1 MKHYWRQY
9 YVIEVYIMLLSLSLI
24 LIMGFSLSGIFNR
37 LKLPGLLGMILTGI
51 VLGPYVLNLISED
64 ILNISAE
71 LRQIALIIIL
81 TRAGLA
87 IDIADLKK
95 VGRPAILMCFVPATF
110 EIVAVT
116 LLAPLLLDVTTL
128 EAAIMGTVLAAVS
141 PAVIVPRMLHLMESG
156 YGKDKSIP
164 QLIMAG
170 ASVDDIYV
178 IVLFTA
184 FMGMYGGNGFDA
196 SALINVPIAI
206 ALGLLLGVIAGLI
219 LVQVFKKLHIR
230 DTVKVL
236 ILLST
241 AFLFVSLEA
250 FLKPYLPVSGLLA
263 VMALGATL
271 LKTYEVLAKRLKGKF
286 SKIWVGAEIL
296 LFVLVGAAVNI
307 QYLFVAGFSA
317 VLLILLALLIRVVG
331 VNVSLLKT
339 KLTLKERLFCSIA
352 YLPKATVQAAVGA
365 IPLAAGVAAG
375 DTILTVAVL
384 AIMIT
389 APLGAIGIDNTYKTW
404 LNK

>member
-1 MKHYWRQY
+1 
-9 YVIEVYIMLLSLSLI
+9 MLLSLSLI
-24 LIMGFSLSGIFNR
+24 LIVGFSLSGILAK

-51 VLGPYVLNLISED
+51 ALGPYALGLISDD

-87 IDIADLKK
+87 IDINDLKR

-110 EIVAVT
+110 EIIAIT
-116 LLAPLLLDVTTL
+116 LLAPPLLGVSTL

-141 PAVIVPRMLHLMESG
+141 PAIIVPRMLHLMEGG
-156 YGKDKSIP
+156 YGKNKSIP
-164 QLIMAG
+164 QLLMAG

-184 FMGMYGGNGFDA
+184 FMGMYSGSGFDA
-196 SALINVPIAI
+196 SALGKVPIAI
-206 ALGLLLGVIAGLI
+206 ILGLLLGVISGLI
-219 LVQVFKKLHIR
+219 LVWVFKKFHMR

-263 VMALGATL
+263 VMALGATI
-271 LKTYEVLAKRLKGKF
+271 LKSYEVLAKRLKGKF

-296 LFVLVGAAVNI
+296 LFVLVGAAVDI
-307 QYLFVAGFSA
+307 HYLLYAGFGA
-317 VLLILLALLIRVVG
+317 VALIVLALIIRIIG
-331 VNVSLLKT
+331 VQLSLAKT
-339 KLTLKERLFCSIA
+339 QLSFKERLFCSIA
-352 YLPKATVQAAVGA
+352 YLPKATVQAAIGA
-365 IPLAAGVAAG
+365 IPLSTGVAAG
-375 DTILTVAVL
+375 QTILTVAVL

-389 APLGAIGIDNTYKTW
+389 APLGAIGIDATYEKW
-404 LNK
+404 LTK

>member
-1 MKHYWRQY
+1 
-9 YVIEVYIMLLSLSLI
+9 MLLSLSLI
-24 LIMGFSLSGIFNR
+24 MIVGFSLSGILGKLR
-37 LKLPGLLGMILTGI
+37 LPGLLGMIMTGI
-51 VLGPYVLNLISED
+51 ALGPYALDLISDD

-87 IDIADLKK
+87 IDIKDLKR

-116 LLAPLLLDVTTL
+116 LLAPPLLGVSIL
-128 EAAIMGTVLAAVS
+128 EAAIMGAVLAAVS

-184 FMGMYGGNGFDA
+184 FMGIYSGSGFDA
-196 SALINVPIAI
+196 SAIISVPIAI
-206 ALGLLLGVIAGLI
+206 LLGMLLGTFSGLI
-219 LVQVFKKLHIR
+219 LVWIFKKFHMR

-241 AFLFVSLEA
+241 AFLFVSLET
-250 FLKPYLPVSGLLA
+250 FLKPYVPVSGLLA
-263 VMALGATL
+263 VMALGAAL
-271 LKTYEVLAKRLKGKF
+271 LKSYEVLAKRLKGKF
-286 SKIWVGAEIL
+286 SKIWVGAEIM
-296 LFVLVGAAVNI
+296 LFVLVGAAVDVR
-307 QYLFVAGFSA
+307 YLLFAGFGA
-317 VLLILLALLIRVVG
+317 VLLIALALLIRMVG
-331 VNVSLLKT
+331 VQLSLAKT
-339 KLTLKERLFCSIA
+339 QLTFKERLFCSIA

-365 IPLAAGVAAG
+365 IPLSAGVAAG
-375 DTILTVAVL
+375 QTILAVAVF

-389 APLGAIGIDNTYKTW
+389 APLGAIGIDATYKKW
-404 LNK
+404 LTK

>member
-1 MKHYWRQY
+1 
-9 YVIEVYIMLLSLSLI
+9 MLFSLSLI
-24 LIMGFSLSGIFNR
+24 LIVGFSLSGILGKLR
-37 LKLPGLLGMILTGI
+37 LPGLLGMILTGI
-51 VLGPYVLNLISED
+51 ALGPYALDLISDD

-87 IDIADLKK
+87 IDIKDLKR

-110 EIVAVT
+110 EIVAVI
-116 LLAPLLLDVTTL
+116 LLAPPLLGVSLL
-128 EAAIMGTVLAAVS
+128 EAAIMGAVLAAVS

-184 FMGMYGGNGFDA
+184 FMGMYSGSGFDA
-196 SALINVPIAI
+196 SAIISVPIAI
-206 ALGLLLGVIAGLI
+206 LLGMLLGTFSGLI
-219 LVQVFKKLHIR
+219 LVWIFKKFHMR

-250 FLKPYLPVSGLLA
+250 FLKPYVPVSGLLA

-271 LKTYEVLAKRLKGKF
+271 LKSYEVLAKRLKGKF
-286 SKIWVGAEIL
+286 SKIWVGAEIM
-296 LFVLVGAAVNI
+296 LFVLVGAAVDVR
-307 QYLFVAGFSA
+307 YLLFAGFGA
-317 VLLILLALLIRVVG
+317 VGLITLALVIRIVG
-331 VNVSLLKT
+331 VQVSLAKT
-339 KLTLKERLFCSIA
+339 QLTFKERLFCSIA

-365 IPLAAGVAAG
+365 IPLSAGVAAG
-375 DTILTVAVL
+375 QSILTVAVL

-389 APLGAIGIDNTYKTW
+389 APLGAIGIDATYKKW
-404 LNK
+404 LTK

>member
-1 MKHYWRQY
+1 
-9 YVIEVYIMLLSLSLI
+9 MLLSLSLI
-24 LIMGFSLSGIFNR
+24 LIVGFSLSGILGKLR
-37 LKLPGLLGMILTGI
+37 LPGLLGMILTGI
-51 VLGPYVLNLISED
+51 ALGPYALDLISDD

-87 IDIADLKK
+87 IDIKDLKR

-116 LLAPLLLDVTTL
+116 LLAPPLLGVTL
-128 EAAIMGTVLAAVS
+128 IEAAIMGAVLAAVS

-156 YGKDKSIP
+156 YGKKKSIP

-184 FMGMYGGNGFDA
+184 FMGMYSGSGFDA
-196 SALINVPIAI
+196 SAIISVPIAI
-206 ALGLLLGVIAGLI
+206 LLGMLLGIASGLI
-219 LVQVFKKLHIR
+219 LVWIFKKFHMR

-250 FLKPYLPVSGLLA
+250 FLKPYVPVSGLLA

-271 LKTYEVLAKRLKGKF
+271 LKSYEILAKRLKGKF
-286 SKIWVGAEIL
+286 SKIWVGAEIM
-296 LFVLVGAAVNI
+296 LFVLVGAAVDVR
-307 QYLFVAGFSA
+307 YLMYAGFGA
-317 VLLILLALLIRVVG
+317 VALIALALVVRMVG
-331 VNVSLLKT
+331 VQVSLAKT
-339 KLTLKERLFCSIA
+339 QLTFKERLFCSIA

-365 IPLAAGVAAG
+365 IPLSAGVAAG
-375 DTILTVAVL
+375 QTILTVAVL

-389 APLGAIGIDNTYKTW
+389 APLGAIGIDATYKKW
-404 LNK
+404 LTK

>member
-1 MKHYWRQY
+1 
-9 YVIEVYIMLLSLSLI
+9 MLFSLSLI
-24 LIMGFSLSGIFNR
+24 LIIGFSLSGILNR

-51 VLGPYVLNLISED
+51 ILGPFVLNLISDD

-71 LRQIALIIIL
+71 LRKIALIIIL

-87 IDIADLKK
+87 IDLADLKR
-95 VGRPAILMCFVPATF
+95 VGRPAFLMCFVPATF
-110 EIVAVT
+110 EILAVVV
-116 LLAPLLLDVTTL
+116 LAPRLLGVSLI

-156 YGKDKSIP
+156 HGKDKSIP

-184 FMGMYGGNGFDA
+184 FIGMYKGDGFHMA
-196 SALINVPIAI
+196 SLISVPISI
-206 ALGLLLGVIAGLI
+206 IIGIILGVVSGLI
-219 LVQVFKKLHIR
+219 LVKVFKRLHIR

-236 ILLST
+236 VLLST
-241 AFLFVSLEA
+241 AFIFVSIEEFA
-250 FLKPYLPVSGLLA
+250 SPYVPISGLIA
-263 VMALGATL
+263 VMAMGVTL

-307 QYLFVAGFSA
+307 NYLASAGFGA
-317 VLLILLALLIRVVG
+317 ALLILLALVIRVIG
-331 VNVSLLKT
+331 VQVSLLRT
-339 KLTLKERLFCSIA
+339 PLNLKERAFCSLA
-352 YLPKATVQAAVGA
+352 YIPKATVQAAIGA
-365 IPLAAGVAAG
+365 IPLSMGIAAG

-389 APLGAIGIDNTYKTW
+389 APLGAIGIDATYKKW
-404 LNK
+404 LVRA

>member
-1 MKHYWRQY
+1 
-9 YVIEVYIMLLSLSLI
+9 MLLSLSLI
-24 LIMGFSLSGIFNR
+24 MIVGFSLSGILGKLR
-37 LKLPGLLGMILTGI
+37 LPGLLGMILTGI
-51 VLGPYVLNLISED
+51 ALGPYALDLISDD

-87 IDIADLKK
+87 IDIKDLKR

-116 LLAPLLLDVTTL
+116 LLAPPLLGVSIL
-128 EAAIMGTVLAAVS
+128 EAAIMGAVLAAVS

-184 FMGMYGGNGFDA
+184 FMGIYSGSGFDA
-196 SALINVPIAI
+196 SAIISVPIAI
-206 ALGLLLGVIAGLI
+206 LLGMLLGTFSGLI
-219 LVQVFKKLHIR
+219 LVWIFKNFHMR

-241 AFLFVSLEA
+241 AFLFVSLET
-250 FLKPYLPVSGLLA
+250 FLKPYVAVSGLLA

-271 LKTYEVLAKRLKGKF
+271 LKSYEVLAKRLKGKF
-286 SKIWVGAEIL
+286 SKIWVGAEIM
-296 LFVLVGAAVNI
+296 LFVLVGAAVDVR
-307 QYLFVAGFSA
+307 YLMYAGFGA
-317 VLLILLALLIRVVG
+317 VLVITLALVVRMVG
-331 VNVSLLKT
+331 VQVSLAKT
-339 KLTLKERLFCSIA
+339 QLTFKERLFCSIA

-365 IPLAAGVAAG
+365 IPLSAGVAAG
-375 DTILTVAVL
+375 QTILTVAVL

-389 APLGAIGIDNTYKTW
+389 APLGAIGIDATYKKW
-404 LNK
+404 LTK

>member
-1 MKHYWRQY
+1 
-9 YVIEVYIMLLSLSLI
+9 
-24 LIMGFSLSGIFNR
+24 MGFSLSGIFNR

-206 ALGLLLGVIAGLI
+206 VLGLLLGVIAGLI

-241 AFLFVSLEA
+241 AFLFVTLEA

-307 QYLFVAGFSA
+307 HYLFIAGFSA
-317 VLLILLALLIRVVG
+317 VLLILFALFIRVIG
-331 VNVSLLKT
+331 VNVSLLNT
-339 KLTLKERLFCSIA
+339 KLTIKERLFCSIA

-365 IPLAAGVAAG
+365 IPLAAGVTAG

-404 LNK
+404 LKR

>member
-1 MKHYWRQY
+1 
-9 YVIEVYIMLLSLSLI
+9 MLLSLSLI
-24 LIMGFSLSGIFNR
+24 MIVGFSLSGILGKLR
-37 LKLPGLLGMILTGI
+37 LPGLLGMILTGI
-51 VLGPYVLNLISED
+51 ALGPYALDLISDD

-87 IDIADLKK
+87 IDIKDLKR

-116 LLAPLLLDVTTL
+116 LLAPPLLGVTIL
-128 EAAIMGTVLAAVS
+128 EAAIMGAVLAAVS

-184 FMGMYGGNGFDA
+184 FMGMYSGSGFDA
-196 SALINVPIAI
+196 SAIISVPIAI
-206 ALGLLLGVIAGLI
+206 LLGMLLGTFSGLI
-219 LVQVFKKLHIR
+219 LVWIFKKFHMR

-241 AFLFVSLEA
+241 AFLFVSIEA
-250 FLKPYLPVSGLLA
+250 FLKPYVPVSGLLA

-271 LKTYEVLAKRLKGKF
+271 LKSYEVLAKRLKGKF
-286 SKIWVGAEIL
+286 SKIWVGAEIM
-296 LFVLVGAAVNI
+296 LFVLVGAAVDI
-307 QYLFVAGFSA
+307 RYLMYAGFGA
-317 VLLILLALLIRVVG
+317 VLLITLALVVRMVG
-331 VNVSLLKT
+331 VQLSLAKT
-339 KLTLKERLFCSIA
+339 QLTFKERLFCSIA

-365 IPLAAGVAAG
+365 IPLSAGVAAG
-375 DTILTVAVL
+375 QTILTVAVL

-389 APLGAIGIDNTYKTW
+389 APLGAIGIDATYKKW
-404 LNK
+404 LTK

>member
-1 MKHYWRQY
+1 
-9 YVIEVYIMLLSLSLI
+9 MLLSLSLI
-24 LIMGFSLSGIFNR
+24 LIVGFSLSGILGKLR
-37 LKLPGLLGMILTGI
+37 LPGLLGMILTGI
-51 VLGPYVLNLISED
+51 ALGPYALDLISDD

-87 IDIADLKK
+87 IDIKDLKR

-116 LLAPLLLDVTTL
+116 LLAPPLLGVSIL
-128 EAAIMGTVLAAVS
+128 EAAIMGAVLAAVS

-184 FMGMYGGNGFDA
+184 FMGIYSGSGFDA
-196 SALINVPIAI
+196 SAIISVPIAI
-206 ALGLLLGVIAGLI
+206 LLGMLLGTFSGLI
-219 LVQVFKKLHIR
+219 LVWIFKNFHMR

-241 AFLFVSLEA
+241 AFLFVSLET
-250 FLKPYLPVSGLLA
+250 FLKPYVAVSGLLA

-271 LKTYEVLAKRLKGKF
+271 LKSYEVLAKRLKGKF
-286 SKIWVGAEIL
+286 SKIWVGAEIM
-296 LFVLVGAAVNI
+296 LFVLVGAAVDVR
-307 QYLFVAGFSA
+307 YLMYAGFGA
-317 VLLILLALLIRVVG
+317 VLVITLALVVRMVG
-331 VNVSLLKT
+331 VQVSLAKT
-339 KLTLKERLFCSIA
+339 QLTFKERLFCSIA

-365 IPLAAGVAAG
+365 IPLSAGVAAG
-375 DTILTVAVL
+375 QTILTVAVL

-389 APLGAIGIDNTYKTW
+389 APLGAIGIDATYKKW
-404 LNK
+404 LTK

>member
-1 MKHYWRQY
+1 
-9 YVIEVYIMLLSLSLI
+9 MLLSLSLI
-24 LIMGFSLSGIFNR
+24 LIVGFSLSGILGKLR
-37 LKLPGLLGMILTGI
+37 LPGLLGMILTGI
-51 VLGPYVLNLISED
+51 ALGPYALDFISDD

-87 IDIADLKK
+87 IDIKDLKR

-116 LLAPLLLDVTTL
+116 LLAPPLLGVTL
-128 EAAIMGTVLAAVS
+128 IEAAIMGAVLAAVS

-156 YGKDKSIP
+156 YGKKKSIP

-184 FMGMYGGNGFDA
+184 FMGMYSGSGFDA
-196 SALINVPIAI
+196 SAIISVPIAI
-206 ALGLLLGVIAGLI
+206 ILGLLLGIASGLI
-219 LVQVFKKLHIR
+219 LVWIFKKFHMR
-230 DTVKVL
+230 DTVKVH

-250 FLKPYLPVSGLLA
+250 FLKPYVPVSGLLA

-271 LKTYEVLAKRLKGKF
+271 LKSYEVLAKRLKGKF
-286 SKIWVGAEIL
+286 SKIWVGAEIM
-296 LFVLVGAAVNI
+296 LFVLVGAAVDVR
-307 QYLFVAGFSA
+307 YLLFAGFGA
-317 VLLILLALLIRVVG
+317 VALITLALVVRMVG
-331 VNVSLLKT
+331 VQVSLAKT
-339 KLTLKERLFCSIA
+339 QLTFKERLFCSIA

-365 IPLAAGVAAG
+365 IPLSAGVGAG
-375 DTILTVAVL
+375 QTILTVAVL

-389 APLGAIGIDNTYKTW
+389 APLGAIGIDATYKKW
-404 LNK
+404 LTK

>member
-1 MKHYWRQY
+1 
-9 YVIEVYIMLLSLSLI
+9 MLLSLSLI
-24 LIMGFSLSGIFNR
+24 IIVGFSLSGILGKLR
-37 LKLPGLLGMILTGI
+37 LPGLLGMILTGI
-51 VLGPYVLNLISED
+51 ALGPYALNLISDD

-87 IDIADLKK
+87 IDIKDLKR

-116 LLAPLLLDVTTL
+116 LLAPPLLGVSIL
-128 EAAIMGTVLAAVS
+128 EAAIMGAVLAAVS

-184 FMGMYGGNGFDA
+184 FMGMYSGSGFDA
-196 SALINVPIAI
+196 SAIISVPIAI
-206 ALGLLLGVIAGLI
+206 ILGMLLGIASGLI
-219 LVQVFKKLHIR
+219 LVWIFKKFHMR

-241 AFLFVSLEA
+241 AFLFVSLET
-250 FLKPYLPVSGLLA
+250 FLKPYVPVSGLLA

-271 LKTYEVLAKRLKGKF
+271 LKSYEVLAKRLKGKF
-286 SKIWVGAEIL
+286 SKIWVGAEIM
-296 LFVLVGAAVNI
+296 LFVLVGAAVDVH
-307 QYLFVAGFSA
+307 YLMYAGFGA
-317 VLLILLALLIRVVG
+317 VLLIALALVVRMVG
-331 VNVSLLKT
+331 VQVSLAKT
-339 KLTLKERLFCSIA
+339 QLTFKERLFCSIA

-365 IPLAAGVAAG
+365 IPLSAGVAAG
-375 DTILTVAVL
+375 QTILTVAVL

-389 APLGAIGIDNTYKTW
+389 APLGAIGIDATYKKW
-404 LNK
+404 LTK

>member
-1 MKHYWRQY
+1 
-9 YVIEVYIMLLSLSLI
+9 MLLSLSLI
-24 LIMGFSLSGIFNR
+24 MIVGFSLSGILGKLR
-37 LKLPGLLGMILTGI
+37 LPGLLGMILTGI
-51 VLGPYVLNLISED
+51 ALGPYALDLISDD

-87 IDIADLKK
+87 IDIKDLKR

-116 LLAPLLLDVTTL
+116 LLAPPLLGVSIL
-128 EAAIMGTVLAAVS
+128 EAAIMGAVLAAVS

-184 FMGMYGGNGFDA
+184 FMGMYSGSGFDA
-196 SALINVPIAI
+196 SAIISVPIAI
-206 ALGLLLGVIAGLI
+206 LLGMLLGIVSGLI
-219 LVQVFKKLHIR
+219 LVWIFKKFHMR

-250 FLKPYLPVSGLLA
+250 FLKPYFPVSGLLA

-271 LKTYEVLAKRLKGKF
+271 LKSYEVLAKRLKGKF
-286 SKIWVGAEIL
+286 SKIWVGAEIM
-296 LFVLVGAAVNI
+296 LFVLVGAAVDVR
-307 QYLFVAGFSA
+307 YLLFAGFGA
-317 VLLILLALLIRVVG
+317 VLLITLALVVRMVG
-331 VNVSLLKT
+331 VQLSLAKT
-339 KLTLKERLFCSIA
+339 QLTFKERLFCSIA

-365 IPLAAGVAAG
+365 IPLSAGVAAG
-375 DTILTVAVL
+375 QTILTVAVL

-389 APLGAIGIDNTYKTW
+389 APLGAIGIDATYKKW
-404 LNK
+404 LTK

>member
-1 MKHYWRQY
+1 
-9 YVIEVYIMLLSLSLI
+9 MLLSLSLI
-24 LIMGFSLSGIFNR
+24 MIVGFSLSGILGKLR
-37 LKLPGLLGMILTGI
+37 LPGLLGMILTGI
-51 VLGPYVLNLISED
+51 ALGPFALDLISDD

-87 IDIADLKK
+87 IDIKDLKR

-116 LLAPLLLDVTTL
+116 LLAPPLLGVSLL
-128 EAAIMGTVLAAVS
+128 EAAIMGAVLAAVS

-184 FMGMYGGNGFDA
+184 FMGIYSGSGFDA
-196 SALINVPIAI
+196 SAIISVPIAI
-206 ALGLLLGVIAGLI
+206 LLGMLLGIASGLI
-219 LVQVFKKLHIR
+219 LVWIFKKFHMR

-250 FLKPYLPVSGLLA
+250 FLKPYVPVSGLLA

-271 LKTYEVLAKRLKGKF
+271 LKSYEVLAKRLKGKF
-286 SKIWVGAEIL
+286 SKIWVGAEIM
-296 LFVLVGAAVNI
+296 LFVLVGAAVDI
-307 QYLFVAGFSA
+307 RYLMYAGFGA
-317 VLLILLALLIRVVG
+317 VLLITLALVVRMVG
-331 VNVSLLKT
+331 VQLSLAKT
-339 KLTLKERLFCSIA
+339 QLTFKERLFCSIA

-365 IPLAAGVAAG
+365 IPLSAGVAAG
-375 DTILTVAVL
+375 QTILTVAVL
-384 AIMIT
+384 AIIIT
-389 APLGAIGIDNTYKTW
+389 APLGAIGIDATYKKW
-404 LNK
+404 LTK

>member
-1 MKHYWRQY
+1 
-9 YVIEVYIMLLSLSLI
+9 MLFSLSLI
-24 LIMGFSLSGIFNR
+24 MIVGFSLSGILGKLR
-37 LKLPGLLGMILTGI
+37 LPGLLGMILTGI
-51 VLGPYVLNLISED
+51 ALGPYALDLISDD

-87 IDIADLKK
+87 IDIKDLKR

-110 EIVAVT
+110 EIVTVT
-116 LLAPLLLDVTTL
+116 LLAPPLLGVSLL
-128 EAAIMGTVLAAVS
+128 EAAIMGAVLAAVS

-184 FMGMYGGNGFDA
+184 FMGIYSGSGFDA
-196 SALINVPIAI
+196 SAIISVPIAI
-206 ALGLLLGVIAGLI
+206 LLGMLLGTFSGLI
-219 LVQVFKKLHIR
+219 LVWIFKKFHMR

-241 AFLFVSLEA
+241 AFLFVSFEA
-250 FLKPYLPVSGLLA
+250 VLKPYVPVSGLLA

-271 LKTYEVLAKRLKGKF
+271 LKSYEVLAKRLKGKF
-286 SKIWVGAEIL
+286 SKIWVGAEIM
-296 LFVLVGAAVNI
+296 LFVLVGAAVDI
-307 QYLFVAGFSA
+307 RYLLFAGFGA
-317 VLLILLALLIRVVG
+317 LLLIALALAVRMVG
-331 VNVSLLKT
+331 VQLSLAKT
-339 KLTLKERLFCSIA
+339 QLTFKERLFCSIA

-365 IPLAAGVAAG
+365 IPLSAGVAAG
-375 DTILTVAVL
+375 QTILAVAVL

-389 APLGAIGIDNTYKTW
+389 APLGAIGIDATYKKW
-404 LNK
+404 LTK